1 MHLSITTFPWQR
13 YAVLSL
19 IVPVGIVFAVFC
31 FLLLLLTGVSKG
43 FVFVILTLS
52 GLGVVVSDR
61 LRKIGRHA

>member
-1 MHLSITTFPWQR
+1 MHLSITTFPWRR

-31 FLLLLLTGVSKG
+31 FLLVLFTGVLKG
-43 FVFVILTLS
+43 IVFVVLALCGLS
-52 GLGVVVSDR
+52 VVVSDR